1 MSRENANAGNGM
13 TLEEHVELALR
24 KEKARVKRKLY
35 YAILLLVIVYIIS
48 IQVFHYIE
56 SWSWVDSIYF
66 TTATITTVGYG
77 DITPKTE
84 VGRLFTIP
92 LMLIGIAVGLYAI
105 YAIQEYG
112 KANLGTVASSV
123 GGHLDRVEMGGSEI
137 RGRMK
142 GHVENFRKIGRR
154 K

>member
-1 MSRENANAGNGM
+1 MTGEDAAKVM
-13 TLEEHVELALR
+13 TLQEHVELALR

-35 YAILLLVIVYIIS
+35 YAILLLFTVYVIS

-56 SWSWVDSIYF
+56 AWSWVDSIYF

-112 KANLGTVASSV
+112 KANLATVASSV
-123 GGHLDRVEMGGSEI
+123 GGHLDIMENSGNKI
-137 RGRMK
+137 RGHVDR
-142 GHVENFRKIGRR
+142 HVENIKKIGRR